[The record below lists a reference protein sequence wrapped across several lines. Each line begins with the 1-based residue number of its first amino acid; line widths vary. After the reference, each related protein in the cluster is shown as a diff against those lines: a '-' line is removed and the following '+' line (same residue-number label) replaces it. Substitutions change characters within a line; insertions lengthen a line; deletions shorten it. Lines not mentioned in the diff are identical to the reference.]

1 MQNIKAYIMLVCAS
15 LFWAGNFMVGKYAF
29 LTEIPPLSLVFY
41 RWSLVWIILLPFT
54 YKEIIKYKDTI
65 FNNLPLLFFLGF
77 TSVGLFNSF
86 TYLSLIHTQVINST
100 LFNTAIP
107 AVIILLCFLFKIEK
121 TNKFQILGLIIS
133 VLGIL
138 SIITKLDIKIFLSLN
153 FNKGDIIMIGGVITW
168 GIYSTLLKKKKFTL
182 PLLTLVH
189 VICTFG
195 LICVFPQFFYEFS
208 QGQFIEFNTN
218 LFYILIFL
226 ALFPSIGSYYCW
238 AGAVSIIGANRAGIF
253 LSLIPLFS
261 TIMAIAFYK
270 EQFQFFHLI
279 GAILIVLGLFLS
291 NKEIK
296 DA

>member
-1 MQNIKAYIMLVCAS
+1 MLVCAS
-15 LFWAGNFMVGKYAF
+15 LFWAGNFMIGKHAF

-54 YKEIIKYKDTI
+54 YKEIIEYKETI
-65 FNNLPLLFFLGF
+65 LNNLPLLFFLGL

-86 TYLSLIHTQVINST
+86 TYLSLVHTQVINAS

-107 AVIILLCFLFKIEK
+107 AIIILLCFLFKIEK

-133 VLGIL
+133 VVGIL
-138 SIITKLDIKIFLSLN
+138 AIITKLKLNILLSLN
-153 FNKGDIIMIGGVITW
+153 FNKGDLIMIGGVLTW

-195 LICVFPQFFYEFS
+195 LISVLPQFLYEFS
-208 QGQFIEFNTN
+208 HGQIIKFDTN
-218 LFYILIFL
+218 LVYTLIFL

-261 TIMAIAFYK
+261 TIMAIAFFK

-279 GAILIVLGLFLS
+279 GAVLIVLGLFLS

>member
-29 LTEIPPLSLVFY
+29 LEEIPPLSLVFY

-65 FNNLPLLFFLGF
+65 LNNFPLLFLLGL

-86 TYLSLIHTQVINST
+86 TYLSLLHTQVINST
-100 LFNTAIP
+100 LFNAAIP

-133 VLGIL
+133 VCGIIAIVTKL
-138 SIITKLDIKIFLSLN
+138 KLDILLSLN
-153 FNKGDIIMIGGVITW
+153 FNKGDLIMIGGVLTW
-168 GIYSTLLKKKKFTL
+168 GVYSTLLKKKKFNL

-189 VICTFG
+189 IICTFG
-195 LICVFPQFFYEFS
+195 LITVFPQYLYELSNGLIVRFDS
-208 QGQFIEFNTN
+208 N
-218 LFYILIFL
+218 LVYTLIFL

-238 AGAVSIIGANRAGIF
+238 AGAVSIIGANRAGIS

-261 TIMAIAFYK
+261 SIMAIAIYG
-270 EQFQFFHLI
+270 EIFQFFHLI
-279 GAILIVLGLFLS
+279 GAILIILGLFLA

-296 DA
+296 NA

>member
-1 MQNIKAYIMLVCAS
+1 MLVCAS
-15 LFWAGNFMVGKYAF
+15 LFWAGNFIVGKYAF

-54 YKEIIKYKDTI
+54 YKEIIKHKDTI
-65 FNNLPLLFFLGF
+65 LNNLPLLFFLGL

-86 TYLSLIHTQVINST
+86 TYLSLVHTQVINAS

-107 AVIILLCFLFKIEK
+107 AIIILLCFLFKIEK

-133 VLGIL
+133 ACGIL
-138 SIITKLDIKIFLSLN
+138 AIITKLKIDILLSLN
-153 FNKGDIIMIGGVITW
+153 FNKGDLIMIGGVVTW
-168 GIYSTLLKKKKFTL
+168 GVYSTLLKKKKFTL

-189 VICTFG
+189 VVCTFG
-195 LICVFPQFFYEFS
+195 LISVFPQFFYEFS
-208 QGQFIEFNTN
+208 NGQIINFDIN
-218 LFYILIFL
+218 LVYTLTFL

-238 AGAVSIIGANRAGIF
+238 AGAVSIIGANRAGIS

-261 TIMAIAFYK
+261 SIMAIFFYN
-270 EQFQFFHLI
+270 EQFQLFHLI
-279 GAILIVLGLFLS
+279 GSILIILGLFLS

-296 DA
+296 NA